1 MREVKWPE
9 NIIGRSLASFAT
21 MLFLFLASRKI
32 YILRA
37 NIYMDI
43 IRYIR
48 ETLSDQGGYLESFTK
63 LQRSN
68 NESSMMKREIMETR

>member
-9 NIIGRSLASFAT
+9 NIIGRSLASFTT
-21 MLFLFLASRKI
+21 MLSLFLASREI

-68 NESSMMKREIMETR
+68 NESSMMKGGIMETR